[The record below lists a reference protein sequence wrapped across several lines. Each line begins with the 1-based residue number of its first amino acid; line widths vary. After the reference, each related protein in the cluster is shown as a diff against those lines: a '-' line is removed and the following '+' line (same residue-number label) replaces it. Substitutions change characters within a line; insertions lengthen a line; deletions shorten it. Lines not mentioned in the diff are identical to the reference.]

1 MERNDLKSMSLDELW
16 NLHDKIAAGLADK
29 IANEKARL
37 DERLRRIEGAGN
49 VIRLEHERRP
59 YPKVLPKYQNPEEPA
74 ERWSGRGKQPRWLVA
89 QLRAGKKL
97 DDFWIDRLLKQKRT
111 G

>member
-16 NLHDKIAAGLADK
+16 NLHEKIAAKLANK
-29 IANEKARL
+29 IVDEKARL
-37 DERLRRIEGAGN
+37 DERLRKVERAGN
-49 VIRLEHERRP
+49 VISLYHERRP
-59 YPKVLPKYQNPEEPA
+59 YPKVLPKYQNPEKPVET
-74 ERWSGRGKQPRWLVA
+74 WSGRGKQPRWLLA

-97 DDFWIDRLLKQKRT
+97 DDLQIHRSPQQKRT